1 MLADAWKV
9 VFSMGAMQ
17 SAALS
22 SWALD
27 QLALENIGVVGM
39 HSGDIGGSAPVL
51 QPRSHQLGYR
61 ESILVQKE
69 VRW

>member
-1 MLADAWKV
+1 MLAGAWKV

-27 QLALENIGVVGM
+27 QLALENIAVVGV
-39 HSGDIGGSAPVL
+39 HSGDIGTAAPVL
-51 QPRSHQLGYR
+51 HSPSHQLGYR

>member
-1 MLADAWKV
+1 MEAT
-9 VFSMGAMQ
+9 Q

-27 QLALENIGVVGM
+27 QLPLENIAGVGV
-39 HSGDIGGSAPVL
+39 HSGDIGTAAPVL

>member
-1 MLADAWKV
+1 MLAGAWKV

-27 QLALENIGVVGM
+27 QLALENIAGVGV
-39 HSGDIGGSAPVL
+39 HSGGTAGSAPVL

>member
-1 MLADAWKV
+1 MEGGRGMLADAWKV

-27 QLALENIGVVGM
+27 QLALENIAGVGV
-39 HSGDIGGSAPVL
+39 HSGDTGTAAPVVN
-51 QPRSHQLGYR
+51 PRSHQLG
-61 ESILVQKE
+61 
-69 VRW
+69 

>member
-1 MLADAWKV
+1 MLAGAWKV

-27 QLALENIGVVGM
+27 QLPLGSIAGVGV
-39 HSGDIGGSAPVL
+39 HSGDMGTAAPVVN
-51 QPRSHQLGYR
+51 PRSHQLG
-61 ESILVQKE
+61 
-69 VRW
+69 

>member
-1 MLADAWKV
+1 MLAGAWKV
-9 VFSMGAMQ
+9 VCSMGAMQ

-27 QLALENIGVVGM
+27 QLALENIAVVGV
-39 HSGDIGGSAPVL
+39 HSGDIGTAAPVL
-51 QPRSHQLGYR
+51 HSPSHQLGYR